1 MQSSLSPLLLP
12 CPMQDNDENQPDYPF
27 NSFFNDFMPIS
38 FQEANLP
45 VLPPENPL
53 DVQFDMCSP
62 TNTNDLSESHSSS
75 FSFVQETCE
84 NTDSSSLNT
93 DHSSP
98 EFSFLLNQSQKTIS
112 QWNLVS
118 SVPST
123 NELKIDYLELLKQ
136 DKKIEAKK
144 RYFFFWVISFMIR

>member
-1 MQSSLSPLLLP
+1 
-12 CPMQDNDENQPDYPF
+12 MQDNDENQPDYPF

-112 QWNLVS
+112 QFKIFLKKILEFLVQCCFIVS
-118 SVPST
+118 LFKNKHSDS
-123 NELKIDYLELLKQ
+123 YLE
-136 DKKIEAKK
+136 IT
-144 RYFFFWVISFMIR
+144 